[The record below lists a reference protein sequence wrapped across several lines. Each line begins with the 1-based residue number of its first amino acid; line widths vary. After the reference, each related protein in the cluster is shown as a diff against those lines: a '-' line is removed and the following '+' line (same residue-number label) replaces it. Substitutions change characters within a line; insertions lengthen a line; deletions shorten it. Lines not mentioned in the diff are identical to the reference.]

1 MSNDM
6 ISYNDIENVRENPD
20 NVPQTYKDEDQWPLV
35 LWQTHALSQFD
46 SMNPQKYVIYD
57 DK

>member
-35 LWQTHALSQFD
+35 LWQNTCFVSIWLHES
-46 SMNPQKYVIYD
+46 PKIC
-57 DK
+57 